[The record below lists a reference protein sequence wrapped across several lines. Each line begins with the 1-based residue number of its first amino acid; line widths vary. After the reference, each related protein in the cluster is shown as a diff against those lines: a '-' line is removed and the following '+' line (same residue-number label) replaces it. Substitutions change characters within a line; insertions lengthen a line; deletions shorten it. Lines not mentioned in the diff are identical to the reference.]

1 MADELIPWRHDFDT
15 ALSDAAAGNRDLL
28 LDFTAAPM

>member
-1 MADELIPWRHDFDT
+1 MAEQDIRWRHDFEG
-15 ALSDAAAGNRDLL
+15 ALADARTQSRAVL

>member
-1 MADELIPWRHDFDT
+1 MAEKEIRWSHD
-15 ALSDAAAGNRDLL
+15 AEGGLGEAKSQSRDLL

>member
-1 MADELIPWRHDFDT
+1 MAEKEIRWSHDFEG
-15 ALSDAAAGNRDLL
+15 ALEQAKSQSRDLL